1 MEELMEQENVSQA
14 LGVDIGGSG
23 IKGALVDVRTGE
35 FVAERFRLPTPP
47 QALPSDVAQVVADIV
62 GHFGW
67 QGATGSTFP
76 AIIKHGVAH
85 TAANIDPSWIGIDVQ
100 ALLAQQAGVPFVVL
114 NDADAAGIAEMRL
127 GAGKDQPGV
136 VIVLTL
142 GTGIGSALFVDGVLV
157 PNTELGHLEIQ
168 GKVAEH
174 RSSDRVR
181 KEKDLEWDEWAE
193 RLNDY
198 LAHVERLFSPDLFIL
213 SGGVSKKHAKY
224 LHLLETQARIVPAHL
239 LNNAGIVG
247 AAMAAK
253 EQHR

>member
-1 MEELMEQENVSQA
+1 MEQKDVMQA
-14 LGVDIGGSG
+14 LGIDIGGSG
-23 IKGALVDVRTGE
+23 IKGALVDIGTGE
-35 FVAERFRLPTPP
+35 LASERFRLPTPP
-47 QALPSDVAQVVADIV
+47 QALPADVAQVVADIV
-62 GHFGW
+62 QHFGW
-67 QGATGSTFP
+67 QGAVGCTFP
-76 AIIKHGVAH
+76 AIIKRGVAH
-85 TAANIDPSWIGIDVQ
+85 TAANIDPSWVGVNVQ
-100 ALLAQQAGVPFVVL
+100 ALLTQQAGVPVVVL

-127 GAGKDQPGV
+127 GAGKNQSGV
-136 VIVLTL
+136 VIVFTL

-157 PNTELGHLEIQ
+157 PNTELGHLEIR

-174 RSSDRVR
+174 RSSDRTR
-181 KEKDLEWDEWAE
+181 KEKDLDWEEWAE

-224 LHLLETQARIVPAHL
+224 LHLLTTQAQLVPAHL

-253 EQHR
+253 EQQR